1 MSKARSQVQ
10 CRFVCA
16 SGGSNACLFSHRT
29 PACFF
34 ERLLVWMPVKLF
46 WAMLMVRSRQTSS
59 ALILYDAG
67 IVQDSA
73 SHGQW
78 VASVWQTVGRS
89 KTRVI
94 AVQAGSV
101 FHGWSA

>member
-1 MSKARSQVQ
+1 MI
-10 CRFVCA
+10 
-16 SGGSNACLFSHRT
+16 GYRT
-29 PACFF
+29 CYSI
-34 ERLLVWMPVKLF
+34 ERLLVWMPVELF

-67 IVQDSA
+67 IVFQDSA